1 MPPVYGAMNKNK
13 ARMKKST
20 LLCLAALA
28 ACAILNAQEIKP
40 VQASFEDYISLLNA
54 KGYEAYTYDISAL
67 KEDTYKLKF
76 EIREYVS
83 GMETEKR
90 QMNNRFKNRT
100 MVKEFMW
107 RELSKE
113 ELESIRKESC
123 DFENGIYKVAEKVC
137 VGFLPQPDDTTLT
150 SRITIDSQGS
160 FAINLHLRPIESPL
174 HEQPV
179 CKYLT
184 RPFKT
189 SSFEE
194 GKFIPLVLCCSF
206 WYDSR
211 YNVIRCCGEK
221 DIDPEMTADI
231 LKDSPHYYVI
241 GMTCERKE

>member
-67 KEDTYKLKF
+67 KEDTYRLKF

-83 GMETEKR
+83 GVETEDKQR
-90 QMNNRFKNRT
+90 NERFKNRT

-107 RELSKE
+107 RELSEE
-113 ELESIRKESC
+113 ELESIRKSSY
-123 DFENGIYKVAEKVC
+123 DFENGIYEVAEKIC
-137 VGFLPQPDDTTLT
+137 VGFLPQPDDTTMIG
-150 SRITIDSQGS
+150 RITIDGQGS
-160 FAINLHLRPIESPL
+160 FAIKVKLKPIENPL
-174 HEQPV
+174 YREPV
-179 CKYLT
+179 YKYLT

-194 GKFIPLVLCCSF
+194 GKFIPLVLCCSY
-206 WYDSR
+206 WYDSK
-211 YNVIRCCGEK
+211 YKVIRCCGEK
-221 DIDPEMTADI
+221 EIDPEMTAEI

-241 GMTCERKE
+241 GVTCER